1 MDLERICVAL
11 DIPTSILSRELFPDY
26 KYPKH
31 ALRYVAKSKE
41 GLSSKQMAAL
51 VQFTGLPETE
61 LRLLSATPVE
71 PTTTRNG
78 WSWKPEADKS
88 VFHKSPY
95 RVDYHSLTNTAYLYK
110 DAELISDCVLVA
122 QTISLKQFLADMES
136 LIATSVANKNR

>member
-11 DIPTSILSRELFPDY
+11 NIPADVLARELFPDY
-26 KYPKH
+26 RYPKH
-31 ALRYVAKSKE
+31 KLKYAAKAKQ
-41 GLSSKQMAAL
+41 GLSSEQIASL
-51 VQFTGLPETE
+51 VSFTGLPETE
-61 LRLLSATPVE
+61 LRLLSATPLE

-122 QTISLKQFLADMES
+122 QTITLKQFLANMES
-136 LIATSVANKNR
+136 LITKIR